1 MSRLDLTP
9 LFEPRGVVVAGAST
23 HPGKFGFVALH
34 NVLAAGYEGPVY
46 ATNPERPEIL
56 GIQCEASIE
65 DLPDASADLVMI
77 CTPGRIIPDVLRQA
91 AAKGIR
97 AGFIVSGG
105 FREAGEDGAALEREI
120 VALADELGMVVAGP
134 NGQGLVSTPQKLWSQ
149 IVAPYPPAGHIGI
162 VSQSGNLVS
171 TLMNLARQ
179 ANVGV
184 SRAVSAGNQ
193 GQIEIADYLEYMADD
208 DETKVIVSYVEG
220 VPDGRRFYEALRATT
235 VRKPVIIVKGGVSD
249 DGARAAASHTG
260 SLATNDRVFDGM
272 LRQAGAIRATG
283 IDEAFT
289 LAAGFASMP
298 VARGPRTVV
307 LTTVG
312 GWGVLTS
319 DAIAASS
326 LELIPLPQD
335 LHDAI
340 GELVPPRWSRNN
352 PIDLAGGETRETI
365 PKVLDLVTSHP
376 DVDAV
381 IYLGIGIQGNV
392 ARAYRESPYLDEGM
406 ERMASFH
413 ERQEVAY
420 ATAAVEAARASGK
433 PVVVASEL
441 GIGDPAN
448 PGIATLRE
456 LGWPCFASPRAGVAA
471 LDAMFRSARRRQH
484 P

>member
-1 MSRLDLTP
+1 MSRLNLTP
-9 LFEPRGVVVAGAST
+9 LFEPKGVVVAGAST

-34 NVLAAGYEGPVY
+34 NVLAAGYEGPVF

-65 DLPDASADLVMI
+65 DLPDGAADLVMI
-77 CTPGRIIPDVLRQA
+77 CTPGRIIPDVLRQS

-105 FREAGEDGAALEREI
+105 FRESGEEGAALEDEI

-193 GQIEIADYLEYMADD
+193 GQVEIADYLEYMAQD

-235 VRKPVIIVKGGVSD
+235 ERKPVIIVKGGVSE

-272 LRQAGAIRATG
+272 LSQAGAIRAKG
-283 IDEAFT
+283 IDDAFT

-298 VARGPRTVV
+298 MASGPRTVV

-319 DAIAASS
+319 DAIASSS
-326 LELIPLPQD
+326 LDLIPLPQD

-365 PKVLDLVTSHP
+365 PKVLDLITSHAE
-376 DVDAV
+376 VDAV

-420 ATAAVEAARASGK
+420 ATAAVEASRASGK

-441 GIGDPAN
+441 GIGDPDN

-456 LGWPCFASPRAGVAA
+456 LGWPCFASPQAGVAA
-471 LDAMFRSARRRQH
+471 LDAMFRAAGR
-484 P
+484 

>member
-9 LFEPRGVVVAGAST
+9 LFEPKGVVVAGAST

-34 NVLAAGYEGPVY
+34 NVLAAGYEGPVF

-56 GIQCEASIE
+56 GIQCEASID
-65 DLPDASADLVMI
+65 DLPDGAADLVMI
-77 CTPGRIIPDVLRQA
+77 CTPGRIIPDVLRES

-105 FREAGEDGAALEREI
+105 FRESGEEGAALEQEI

-149 IVAPYPPAGHIGI
+149 IVAPYPPSGHIGI

-193 GQIEIADYLEYMADD
+193 GQIEIADYLEYMAED

-220 VPDGRRFYEALRATT
+220 VPDGRRFYEALRSTT
-235 VRKPVIIVKGGVSD
+235 ARKPVIIVKGGVSE

-272 LRQAGAIRATG
+272 LSQAGAIRAKG
-283 IDEAFT
+283 IDDAFT

-298 VARGPRTVV
+298 MAPGPRTVV

-326 LELIPLPQD
+326 LDLVPLPQD

-365 PKVLDLVTSHP
+365 PKVLDLITSHP

-420 ATAAVEAARASGK
+420 ATAAVEASRASGK
-433 PVVVASEL
+433 PVLVASEL
-441 GIGDPAN
+441 GIGDPDN

-456 LGWPCFASPRAGVAA
+456 LGWPCFASPQAGVAA
-471 LDAMFRSARRRQH
+471 LDAMFRVGRT
-484 P
+484 